1 MIKNSKGFTLIELVT
16 IIMLLAVVGIIV
28 APKFSNDGFKESADV
43 TNFLVNVKFARG
55 KSMVEGGGWSFKIN
69 STNRNYEIFDNDGNH
84 VELPSRG
91 KNPVNVTQSIIYIAQ
106 DTLVNNRLYFNSL
119 GQPTLNDNGSILAKH
134 KIIININGKKIFI
147 DPFSGGIYE

>member
-1 MIKNSKGFTLIELVT
+1 MIKDKRGFTVIELVT
-16 IIMLLAVVGIIV
+16 VIIILAVVGVIV

-43 TNFLVNVKFARG
+43 TNFLINVKFARG

-84 VELPSRG
+84 AELPSG
-91 KNPVNVTQSIIYIAQ
+91 EKNPVNITQSISFSAQ

-119 GQPTLNDNGSILAKH
+119 GQPTLNDNGSTLAKH